1 VTDRRRLDQSSSAY
15 NQQHFRDTT
24 RQGNELIVLTQ
35 GENHRL
41 TLRNPLTEGMED
53 EVDSGS
59 LASPMPG
66 AIIAVLVE
74 AGQKVKQGE
83 PLMILE
89 AMKMEHTI
97 TAPYPGKVDN
107 IRYQVGEQVQEGVEL
122 LVISE
127 E

>member
-1 VTDRRRLDQSSSAY
+1 
-15 NQQHFRDTT
+15 
-24 RQGNELIVLTQ
+24 
-35 GENHRL
+35 
-41 TLRNPLTEGMED
+41 
-53 EVDSGS
+53 
-59 LASPMPG
+59 
-66 AIIAVLVE
+66 VE

>member
-1 VTDRRRLDQSSSAY
+1 
-15 NQQHFRDTT
+15 
-24 RQGNELIVLTQ
+24 
-35 GENHRL
+35 
-41 TLRNPLTEGMED
+41 MED